1 MESALLNMEILK
13 KEPKKTRREIQD
25 AIRRK
30 KAVAKATKKAG
41 FRRKTEKKLAEK
53 AERKV
58 MHKVNN
64 AKRKLEKKIEEK
76 TRGGKTKQEMIKK

>member
-30 KAVAKATKKAG
+30 KAVAKATKKA
-41 FRRKTEKKLAEK
+41 
-53 AERKV
+53 
-58 MHKVNN
+58 
-64 AKRKLEKKIEEK
+64 
-76 TRGGKTKQEMIKK
+76 